1 MGNENKK
8 PLELLHNTLMVESK
22 FVTDFFF
29 ELESYYPLTKGRL

>member
-22 FVTDFFF
+22 FVTDFF
-29 ELESYYPLTKGRL
+29 LSWNHTIH